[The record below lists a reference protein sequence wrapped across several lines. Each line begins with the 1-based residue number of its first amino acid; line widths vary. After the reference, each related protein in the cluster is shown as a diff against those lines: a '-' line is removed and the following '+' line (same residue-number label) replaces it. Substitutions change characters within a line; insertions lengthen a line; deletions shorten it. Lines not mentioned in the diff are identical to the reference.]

1 MIYNMPPNIPII
13 HLKPTKEKS
22 LQRFHPWIFSGAL
35 ATDVGNLPEG
45 CIVEVYSSDNQYL
58 ATGYIQHDSIAVKV
72 ISFEKTEI
80 DRSFWEKRLL
90 SAIDYRK
97 EAGFFDNKETNVF
110 RLVNGEG
117 DFLPGLIIDWY
128 DGVAVIQ
135 CHSQGMLMHKEIFC
149 ETLLKHLAGKVK
161 SIYNKSDA
169 TLPKPARVK
178 SQQQRHCEGDSPKQ
192 SSESQ
197 YSGLLHC
204 VRNDG
209 KWNFS
214 HSLKRIATTS
224 QDGFLYGQEDE
235 TCLVT
240 ENGNKYRL
248 NLRESQKTGF
258 FIDQR
263 ENRKLIQK
271 LSNGKSILNAFGYTG
286 GFSVSALRGGAQMVH
301 TLDISKKAIEGC
313 NENVKLNFGD
323 KAPHQA
329 LAVDVLD
336 YLTKMDES
344 YDIIILDPP
353 AFAKHQKDLKQGLKA
368 YRNINQKALEKIN
381 HGGFLFTFSC
391 SQAVSKQEFIT
402 LLFSTSV
409 IARRNIRIV
418 NILPH
423 AQDHPVNIFHPEGE
437 YLKGLLLYVE

>member
-1 MIYNMPPNIPII
+1 MYPQIY
-13 HLKPTKEKS
+13 LKPGKEKS

-35 ATDVGNLPEG
+35 TTDVGNLPEG
-45 CIVEVYSSDNQYL
+45 CIVEVYTAEKHYI
-58 ATGYIQHDSIAVKV
+58 ATGYIQHDSIAVK
-72 ISFEKTEI
+72 ILSFEKTVI
-80 DRSFWEKRLL
+80 DHDFWEQKLL
-90 SAIDYRK
+90 SAINYRK
-97 EAGFFDNKETNVF
+97 KAGFFDNKNTNVF

-128 DGVAVIQ
+128 DGVVVIQ
-135 CHSQGMLMHKEIFC
+135 CHSQGMLMQKDISC
-149 ETLLKHLAGKVK
+149 ETLLKNLTGKIK

-169 TLPKPARVK
+169 TLPKRIVK
-178 SQQQRHCEGDSPKQ
+178 VP
-192 SSESQ
+192 
-197 YSGLLHC
+197 
-204 VRNDG
+204 
-209 KWNFS
+209 
-214 HSLKRIATTS
+214 
-224 QDGFLYGQEDE
+224 QDGFLYGNEEE
-235 TCLVT
+235 TCMVM
-240 ENGNKYRL
+240 ENGNRYL
-248 NLRESQKTGF
+248 INLRESQKTGF

-263 ENRKLIQK
+263 ENRKLLQE
-271 LSNGKSILNAFGYTG
+271 LSSEKTVLNAFGYTG
-286 GFSVSALRGGAQMVH
+286 GFSVSALQGGARMVR

-323 KAPHQA
+323 NAPHQA

-336 YLTKMDES
+336 YLAKMDES

-353 AFAKHQKDLKQGLKA
+353 AFAKHQKDLRQGLKA

-409 IARRNIRIV
+409 IAHRNIRIV

-437 YLKGLLLYVE
+437 YLKGVLLYVE

>member
-1 MIYNMPPNIPII
+1 MPPSIY
-13 HLKPTKEKS
+13 LKHGKEKS

-35 ATDVGNLPEG
+35 ASDVGSLPEG
-45 CIVEVYSSDNQYL
+45 CIVDIYSSEKHYL
-58 ATGYIQHDSIAVKV
+58 ATGYTQHDSIAVKV
-72 ISFEKTEI
+72 LSFEKTEI
-80 DRSFWEKRLL
+80 DHAFWEKRLS

-97 EAGFFDNKETNVF
+97 KSGFFDNEKTNVF

-128 DGVAVIQ
+128 DGVAVVQ
-135 CHSQGMLMHKEIFC
+135 CHSQGMLMQKDIFC
-149 ETLLKHLAGKVK
+149 ETLLKNLAGKVK

-169 TLPKPARVK
+169 TLPKRMTK
-178 SQQQRHCEGDSPKQ
+178 S
-192 SSESQ
+192 
-197 YSGLLHC
+197 
-204 VRNDG
+204 
-209 KWNFS
+209 
-214 HSLKRIATTS
+214 A
-224 QDGFLYGQEDE
+224 QDGFLYGSEDE
-235 TCLVT
+235 ICTVM
-240 ENGNKYRL
+240 ENGNRYL
-248 NLRESQKTGF
+248 INLRESQKTGF

-263 ENRKLIQK
+263 ENRKLLQE
-271 LSNGKSILNAFGYTG
+271 LSHGKAVLNAFGYTG
-286 GFSVSALRGGAQMVH
+286 GFSVSALQGGAHTVR

-323 KAPHQA
+323 HAPHQA

-336 YLTKMDES
+336 YLAKMNES

-353 AFAKHQKDLKQGLKA
+353 AFAKHQKDLRQGLKA

-418 NILPH
+418 NVLPH

-437 YLKGLLLYVE
+437 YLKGVLLYVE

>member
-1 MIYNMPPNIPII
+1 MYPII
-13 HLKPTKEKS
+13 YLKSGKEKS
-22 LQRFHPWIFSGAL
+22 LHRFHPWIFSGAL

-45 CIVEVYSSDNQYL
+45 CIVEVYSSEKQYL
-58 ATGYIQHDSIAVKV
+58 ATGYVQHDSIAVK
-72 ISFEKTEI
+72 ILSFEKTVI
-80 DRSFWEKRLL
+80 DRSFWENKLL

-97 EAGFFDNKETNVF
+97 KIGFFDNKNTNVF

-117 DFLPGLIIDWY
+117 DFLPGLVIDWY
-128 DGVAVIQ
+128 DGVAVVQ
-135 CHSQGMLMHKEIFC
+135 CHSQGMLMQKDIFC
-149 ETLLKHLAGKVK
+149 ETLLKNLKGKVK

-169 TLPKPARVK
+169 TLPKRMAA
-178 SQQQRHCEGDSPKQ
+178 G
-192 SSESQ
+192 
-197 YSGLLHC
+197 
-204 VRNDG
+204 
-209 KWNFS
+209 F
-214 HSLKRIATTS
+214 
-224 QDGFLYGQEDE
+224 QDGFLYGKEDE
-235 TCLVT
+235 TCLVI
-240 ENGNKYRL
+240 ENGNTYL
-248 NLRESQKTGF
+248 INLRESQKTGF

-263 ENRKLIQK
+263 ENRKLLQK
-271 LSNGKSILNAFGYTG
+271 LSGGKSVLNAFGYTG
-286 GFSVSALRGGAQMVH
+286 GFSVSALKGGAQLVR

-313 NENVKLNFGD
+313 NENIKLNFAE

-336 YLTKMDES
+336 YLTKMNET

-381 HGGFLFTFSC
+381 GGGFLFTFSC

-409 IARRNIRIV
+409 IASRNIRIV
-418 NILPH
+418 NTLPH